1 MFKNALVYRIEHWAP
16 PPLNDIETRLQG
28 ARFIECGASQAA
40 STRASPAGM
49 LASIDAATDGATHTL
64 TLDDTVLAIPGVKQQ
79 RDTFNQ
85 IIYTTLAVVL
95 AVLFV
100 LLRAALAPVLLQVR
114 DDSHLHAGHAGAR
127 EGGHYRLVLVSAA
140 FVGKNTV
147 ARHRQVF
154 SLLGDLMRTRIHA
167 LGIKAFAPDEV

>member
-1 MFKNALVYRIEHWAP
+1 MSAASEIEAILRERLA
-16 PPLNDIETRLQG
+16 PLNPL
-28 ARFIECGASQAA
+28 RFEFA
-40 STRASPAGM
+40 
-49 LASIDAATDGATHTL
+49 
-64 TLDDTVLAIPGVKQQ
+64 
-79 RDTFNQ
+79 
-85 IIYTTLAVVL
+85 
-95 AVLFV
+95 
-100 LLRAALAPVLLQVR
+100 

-127 EGGHYRLVLVSAA
+127 EGGGHYRLLLVSAA